1 MLGLLN
7 IAQGSDKQLRVE
19 QDHLDPE
26 EQGHGSWSQVHL
38 EPEQEVGR
46 GYILA
51 GCTWIQG
58 G

>member
-1 MLGLLN
+1 MGLLD